1 MFAHRDSSSLPA
13 ARHAR
18 RYALSK
24 CVIVRVRMSSLELL
38 VTVSFLPASVP
49 RESQLT
55 AWPGAWPGARSDL
68 WTGTALG
75 TTTWG
80 ASPGIVCG
88 VLPASVWARVRR
100 TTSPRRTSLHP
111 LPFHPLRDTFEVA
124 EQPEMSYVPERPAGT
139 VERSADRG
147 QRPGT
152 SRGLCGT
159 FRGPRATSRNV
170 LRIWV
175 TSRNVPE
182 RPVSS
187 LPPAT
192 THWSAPRCRATV
204 RAWVRSVVL
213 AGTLVLRDPPVALL
227 LGTLVTLP
235 TLLYVG
241 EQGIPF
247 GYRTGRCAAV
257 PVPEEMGSDRRVAKD
272 NGSMVVRAAGRS
284 HLPLPG
290 PARMAGKDV
299 CNLGAQATRGLAS
312 PLATSRW

>member
-1 MFAHRDSSSLPA
+1 
-13 ARHAR
+13 
-18 RYALSK
+18 
-24 CVIVRVRMSSLELL
+24 MSSL
-38 VTVSFLPASVP
+38 
-49 RESQLT
+49 
-55 AWPGAWPGARSDL
+55 
-68 WTGTALG
+68 
-75 TTTWG
+75 
-80 ASPGIVCG
+80 
-88 VLPASVWARVRR
+88 
-100 TTSPRRTSLHP
+100 H
-111 LPFHPLRDTFEVA
+111 
-124 EQPEMSYVPERPAGT
+124 
-139 VERSADRG
+139 
-147 QRPGT
+147 
-152 SRGLCGT
+152 
-159 FRGPRATSRNV
+159 
-170 LRIWV
+170 
-175 TSRNVPE
+175 
-182 RPVSS
+182 
-187 LPPAT
+187 PAT